1 MSEEKRLMPSSS
13 FAREIEAI
21 PGGEDIS
28 KCIQCGICT
37 ASCVVARAT
46 DKYRP
51 RKLIQ
56 KIILGDREEVLTGE
70 QTWFCLT
77 CRMCEERCQEGV
89 SPAEIFHAVRVLAAR
104 EGHIPSVFKKTIDTV
119 LEDGWMLEDAYSD
132 FTEDERDDLNLN
144 PDLRHST
151 DFAARIKKRY
161 FSKEGKK

>member
-1 MSEEKRLMPSSS
+1 MSERKRHTPSSG
-13 FAREIEAI
+13 FAKELEAI

-56 KIILGDREEVLTGE
+56 KIILGDREEVLADE

-104 EGHIPSVFKKTIDTV
+104 EGHIPRVFQTTIDTV

-161 FSKEGKK
+161 FSKEGTK